1 MTSSGVARI
10 LLRLATAAVLTFL
23 YLPLVIIAIYAFN
36 ESRIQA
42 WPPSGFTLHWFGD
55 GRPTGHQALVNSIIV
70 ARDRDRR
77 PGPGHRIIGGPALR
91 LLRTGDDLFLPR
103 PADRP
108 AGRRDRDRAL
118 RTSFVT
124 FGVEFGL

>member
-42 WPPSGFTLHWFGD
+42 WPPSGFTLHWFSEAMAD
-55 GRPTGHQALVNSIIV
+55 PRVTRRSSTRSSWH
-70 ARDRDRR
+70 DRDRR
-77 PGPGHRIIGGPALR
+77 PGPGHAR
-91 LLRTGDDLFLPR
+91 
-103 PADRP
+103 
-108 AGRRDRDRAL
+108 
-118 RTSFVT
+118 
-124 FGVEFGL
+124 